1 MNALRQTYID
11 QGLLSPTQD
20 EPPYI
25 TPLQLPAGTK
35 VLRIDRETIGVT
47 PYKTPYSAW
56 SNREWKGFR
65 HYD

>member
-1 MNALRQTYID
+1 MNRLRQEYI
-11 QGLLSPTQD
+11 
-20 EPPYI
+20 
-25 TPLQLPAGTK
+25 QLPAGTK